1 MAPLALLGALARS
14 ACENVFDH
22 HTAPIFSI
30 ASSECLWVR
39 SGCFSNLASS
49 ESAAIFLFYV
59 TGSVTV
65 ERTFFLSC
73 SASTYGGACSF
84 VGPSSVLS
92 HCCASN
98 CSGDQGHFCYFSL
111 AAVSLSETALFACA
125 DTARPPLPATGSYGA
140 ILFDLLPTNASC
152 WALNFTK
159 CIAMR
164 ASAIEF
170 SSGSTAANCTS
181 LSFFSVVDCEGASS
195 IALTSSSGSGGYPFH
210 WFSFGNLYQ
219 NNCSSAVFTLSSS
232 SVTIQRC
239 VFFANTRDITGTA
252 SANSTLIGCVFSLAL
267 PSVSGLSSTSNAA
280 LHTTQSIAIGL
291 SLLYRCPLSIC
302 PTWSFSNSHQFP
314 ASTGMK
320 ADPSVHFVSDWIRSS
335 LTFRLTVAFPSSSA
349 AFDPS
354 QRIGSSASPSS
365 SAAFDPSQRI
375 GGSLP
380 CSPSR
385 VHANSVWLSSPL
397 PSTASIKGTT
407 SASGSQ
413 ALLPSDSFFCSSEF
427 VRAPSDSGAD
437 FGAGVSRELIAGVT
451 LAGFAIAAAAAA
463 VVIAWRHRICARAV
477 SSGSQD
483 TCTGAQSLLTKSL
496 ITPSVDEPETLGQD
510 SAFWCFS
517 QDFAATVEP
526 LPDASL

>member
-1 MAPLALLGALARS
+1 M
-14 ACENVFDH
+14 
-22 HTAPIFSI
+22 
-30 ASSECLWVR
+30 
-39 SGCFSNLASS
+39 
-49 ESAAIFLFYV
+49 
-59 TGSVTV
+59 
-65 ERTFFLSC
+65 
-73 SASTYGGACSF
+73 YGGACSF
-84 VGPSSVLS
+84 IGPSPVLS

-98 CSGDQGHFCYFSL
+98 CSGYLGQFCFFSS
-111 AAVSLSETALFACA
+111 AAVSLNETALFACA
-125 DTARPPLPATGSYGA
+125 DTARPALPMAGSYGA
-140 ILFDLLPTNASC
+140 ILFASSSTNASC

-181 LSFFSVVDCEGASS
+181 LSFFSVVDCKGASS

-210 WFSFGNLYQ
+210 WFSFGNLYR
-219 NNCSSAVFTLSSS
+219 NDCTSAVFTLSSS
-232 SVTIQRC
+232 SVTIQHC
-239 VFFANTRDITGTA
+239 VFFANTRDINGTA
-252 SANSTLIGCVFSLAL
+252 SAHSTLIGCVFSLAL
-267 PSVSGLSSTSNAA
+267 PSVSGLSSTLNAA
-280 LHTTQSIAIGL
+280 LHTTQSVAIGL

-314 ASTGMK
+314 ASAGMK
-320 ADPSVHFVSDWIRSS
+320 TDPSVHFVSDGIRSS
-335 LTFRLTVAFPSSSA
+335 LPFRSTVAFGGSA
-349 AFDPS
+349 F
-354 QRIGSSASPSS
+354 PSS

-380 CSPSR
+380 CRPSR

-397 PSTASIKGTT
+397 PSTALIKGTT

-437 FGAGVSRELIAGVT
+437 LGAGVSGELIAGVT

-463 VVIAWRHRICARAV
+463 VVIVWRRRICARAV
-477 SSGSQD
+477 SSRSQD
-483 TCTGAQSLLTKSL
+483 PCAGAQSLLTKSL
-496 ITPSVDEPETLGQD
+496 ITPSVEEPETLGQD